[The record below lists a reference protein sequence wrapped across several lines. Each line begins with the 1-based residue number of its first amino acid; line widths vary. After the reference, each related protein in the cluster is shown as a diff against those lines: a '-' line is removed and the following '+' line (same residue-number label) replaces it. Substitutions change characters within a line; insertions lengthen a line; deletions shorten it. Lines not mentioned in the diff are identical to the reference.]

1 MTVVGVT
8 AQEAYQPRVRHHYSR
23 VNSAYLRLLERHGAL
38 PFVIPAAS
46 RIDKTRTILDRID
59 ALILT
64 GGGDISPTLYG
75 GEAGGKVSEFDLK
88 RDAFEIALAL
98 GAIERG
104 LPVLGICRGMQILN
118 VAHGGTLKADVSDSR
133 VTHRTRDYDYEN
145 THPVSITPGTQL
157 HKLLGKRRMQFSSE
171 HHQSIDRLAPGFIVS
186 AKAPDGVIE
195 GIEHPGLAFL
205 LGVQSHPEHQ
215 GELFDPVITK
225 FLQTPRRSTIEQ
237 ALRRLAYS
245 SL

>member
-8 AQEAYQPRVRHHYSR
+8 AQEAYQPRIRHHYSR
-23 VNSAYLRLLERHGAL
+23 VNSAYLRMLERHGAL
-38 PFVIPAAS
+38 PFVIPASS

-64 GGGDISPTLYG
+64 GGGDISPALYG
-75 GEAGGKVSEFDLK
+75 AQPEGKVSEIDLK
-88 RDAFEIALAL
+88 RDAFEIALVL

-104 LPVLGICRGMQILN
+104 LPVLGICRGMQVLN
-118 VAHGGTLKADVSDSR
+118 VAHGGSLKQDVSDSR
-133 VTHRTRDYDYEN
+133 VVHRTRDYDYEH
-145 THPVSITPGTQL
+145 THSVSITAGTQL
-157 HKLLGKRRMQFSSE
+157 RQLLGKRRVQFSSE

-195 GIEHPGLAFL
+195 GIEYPGYPFL
-205 LGVQSHPEHQ
+205 IGVQSHPEHQ
-215 GELFDPVITK
+215 GELFDPVIKK
-225 FLQTPRRSTIEQ
+225 FLSTPRRSTIEQ